1 MMLFNEIYSVYFNA
15 MAKIIAKA
23 LEGDLNEKEVLR
35 IINEKAFSESMLMI
49 LPAIK
54 DEEWLVVNKDYHTPI
69 KHHPKMPLTLLQ
81 KRWMK
86 ALLTDPRMSLFDV
99 DVKGLEDIEP
109 LFKYTDFV
117 CFDRYSDGDAYMDEN
132 YVINFKTIL
141 QALRAKKK
149 LHIKYCSRLG
159 KVLEGEYVPSKLEYS
174 SKDDKFRLE
183 VISNKKSSYINLG
196 RIQKC
201 SLLCSYKDEELDFIK
216 KRECTVIFTL
226 IDRRNALNRVMIHFS
241 DFKKETVRVEK
252 DCYQV
257 TLCYDSLD
265 ETEVLIRI
273 LSFGPML
280 HVTKPSSFVQLI
292 EKRLLM
298 QNNIKELKL

>member
-159 KVLEGEYVPSKLEYS
+159 KVLEGEYVASKLEYS

-201 SLLCSYKDEELDFIK
+201 DLLCSYKDEELDFIK

-280 HVTKPSSFVQLI
+280 HVIKPSSFVQLI

-298 QNNIKELKL
+298 QNNIKN